1 VKVGRAWVK
10 GAVFAVENPEAALEM
25 SCPQVPEECKDRAF
39 ADEFMRQTV
48 DLLKPLDESVPIG
61 GLDLEGWKT
70 TADVLLDVGTI
81 KEAVDT
87 EQTVNSPEVQQVVEQ
102 IQDFDQEAVKQDA
115 SEAQTGG

>member
-1 VKVGRAWVK
+1 
-10 GAVFAVENPEAALEM
+10 
-25 SCPQVPEECKDRAF
+25 
-39 ADEFMRQTV
+39 
-48 DLLKPLDESVPIG
+48 
-61 GLDLEGWKT
+61 
-70 TADVLLDVGTI
+70 VGTI